1 ALNAAHQHGLVH
13 RDIKPS
19 NALLTG
25 DDFVYLIDFG
35 IAHDA
40 AATRLTST
48 GMMVGTLAYMAPE
61 RFTDGTADARADVYS
76 LTCVLHECLTGA
88 TPYPGNSIEQQLAGH
103 LKLDPPKP
111 SEHRPEVAVGFD
123 EVIAVGM

>member
-1 ALNAAHQHGLVH
+1 LVSTDRGWLVDDVVFGRYRLITLIGEGGTGAVLNAAHQHRLVH
-13 RDIKPS
+13 RDVKPS

-48 GMMVGTLAYMAPE
+48 GMTVAQIANKVP
-61 RFTDGTADARADVYS
+61 TA
-76 LTCVLHECLTGA
+76 
-88 TPYPGNSIEQQLAGH
+88 
-103 LKLDPPKP
+103 
-111 SEHRPEVAVGFD
+111 
-123 EVIAVGM
+123 